1 MSRISQKVE
10 LIANVT
16 IIVAAVL
23 IAGVVAQ
30 KYFFPRTRP
39 MAPARIQ
46 PDVGARMNL
55 PDVNWSR
62 QPKTLILALQTGCH
76 FCDESVPFYKRVAE
90 NVKAENVKVIA
101 AFPTGVEESAAHLKA
116 LGLTNIEVRQLPL
129 ESLQTS
135 GTPTLIL
142 TNDKGEI
149 TNYWLGKL
157 TPDKEAQVLQKITE
171 GTRS

>member
-1 MSRISQKVE
+1 MSRISKTVE
-10 LIANVT
+10 LIANIA

-23 IAGVVAQ
+23 LVGVVAQ
-30 KYFFPRTRP
+30 KYFFNKPTP
-39 MAPARIQ
+39 MAAARLQ
-46 PDVGARMNL
+46 PVIGARMNL
-55 PDVNWSR
+55 PGVNWSA
-62 QPKTLILALQTGCH
+62 QPKTLILALQTGCR
-76 FCDESVPFYKRVAE
+76 FCDESVPFYKRIAENVRAE
-90 NVKAENVKVIA
+90 NVKLIA

-142 TNDKGEI
+142 TNDKGQI

-157 TPDKEAQVLQKITE
+157 TPDKEAQVLANIT
-171 GTRS
+171 S